1 MTNIAEWVALL
12 GSVRR
17 TDGEGGGGGGGGGA
31 AGWAL
36 GRQACEHAA
45 AVLWSE
51 RARALDETEIEGS
64 AEIPQ
69 ILFRIVNKIL
79 RARRRRRRRLPSSRL
94 KKNSFY
100 L

>member
-1 MTNIAEWVALL
+1 M
-12 GSVRR
+12 R
-17 TDGEGGGGGGGGGA
+17 
-31 AGWAL
+31 
-36 GRQACEHAA
+36 ACGCAT
-45 AVLWSE
+45 E
-51 RARALDETEIEGS
+51 RERALDETEIEGS

-79 RARRRRRRRLPSSRL
+79 RARRRRRLPSSRL